1 MGKGVEKVR
10 DFMKKEAVLCIALG
24 LAILSV
30 FWQPVDKEYMEYID
44 WNTLML
50 LFCLM
55 AAMAGFQRLGIF
67 QKTGDF
73 LLGAVKNTRSLLLI
87 LCFLP
92 FFFSMLITNDV
103 ALITFVPFGMIVLQM
118 DFLLGAVKNTRSLL
132 LILCFLPFFFSM
144 LITNDVAL
152 ITFVPFGM
160 IVLQMCKKERF
171 VIPLV
176 VLQTIAANMGSSLT
190 PIGNPQNLYLYSQSG
205 AAVGDFLLWM
215 LPYTL
220 VTGICIGLAVL
231 FQKKEK
237 VEYSPQKSNAVWGK
251 KRKFYFI
258 SYVVMFLCCLV
269 SVSKMLPP
277 MALFFLV
284 LAFLV
289 VADRKILYCID
300 YALLGT
306 FVALFLCCLVS
317 VSKMLPPMALFFL
330 VLAFL
335 VVADRKILYCID
347 YALLGTFVAFFIFIG
362 NSVSK
367 MLPPMALF
375 FLVLA
380 FLVVADRK
388 ILYCI
393 DYALLGT
400 FVAFFIFIG
409 NLGRVP
415 AFRDFF
421 ARLLTGHETL
431 AGVVSSQVISNVPAA
446 LLLSGFTDK
455 WESLVVG
462 TNLGGL
468 GTLIASMASL
478 ISYKQMVRQYPSL
491 KGKYFLYF
499 TLGNVSLVVGTNL
512 GGLGTLI
519 ASMASL
525 ISYKQ
530 MVRQYPSLKG
540 KYFLYFTL
548 GNVGMLLILLGVYAG
563 LKVIK

>member
-1 MGKGVEKVR
+1 MKKGVEKVR
-10 DFMKKEAVLCIALG
+10 DFMKKEAVLCIAIG
-24 LAILSV
+24 LAVLSV
-30 FWQPVDKEYMEYID
+30 FWQPVDKNYFGYID

-67 QKTGDF
+67 QKIG
-73 LLGAVKNTRSLLLI
+73 
-87 LCFLP
+87 
-92 FFFSMLITNDV
+92 
-103 ALITFVPFGMIVLQM
+103 

-237 VEYSPQKSNAVWGK
+237 VEYRHQKSNAVWGK
-251 KRKFYFI
+251 KRKFYFV
-258 SYVVMFLCCLV
+258 SYVVMFLCCLA
-269 SVSKMLPP
+269 SVSKILPP
-277 MALFFLV
+277 TALFFLV
-284 LAFLV
+284 LVFLL
-289 VADRKILYCID
+289 VADRKILC
-300 YALLGT
+300 
-306 FVALFLCCLVS
+306 
-317 VSKMLPPMALFFL
+317 
-330 VLAFL
+330 
-335 VVADRKILYCID
+335 
-347 YALLGTFVAFFIFIG
+347 
-362 NSVSK
+362 
-367 MLPPMALF
+367 
-375 FLVLA
+375 
-380 FLVVADRK
+380 
-388 ILYCI
+388 CI

-421 ARLLTGHETL
+421 AGILTGHETL

-499 TLGNVSLVVGTNL
+499 TLGNV
-512 GGLGTLI
+512 
-519 ASMASL
+519 
-525 ISYKQ
+525 
-530 MVRQYPSLKG
+530 
-540 KYFLYFTL
+540 
-548 GNVGMLLILLGVYAG
+548 GMLLILLGVYAG

>member
-1 MGKGVEKVR
+1 MEKGVEKVR
-10 DFMKKEAVLCIALG
+10 DFMKKEAVLCIAIG
-24 LAILSV
+24 LAVLSV
-30 FWQPVDKEYMEYID
+30 FWQPVDKNYFGYID

-67 QKTGDF
+67 QKIG
-73 LLGAVKNTRSLLLI
+73 N
-87 LCFLP
+87 
-92 FFFSMLITNDV
+92 
-103 ALITFVPFGMIVLQM
+103 
-118 DFLLGAVKNTRSLL
+118 FLLGAVKNTRSLL

-237 VEYSPQKSNAVWGK
+237 VEYRHQKSNAVWGK
-251 KRKFYFI
+251 KRKFYFV
-258 SYVVMFLCCLV
+258 SYVVMFLCCLA
-269 SVSKMLPP
+269 SVSKILPP

-284 LAFLV
+284 LVFLL
-289 VADRKILYCID
+289 VADRKILC
-300 YALLGT
+300 
-306 FVALFLCCLVS
+306 
-317 VSKMLPPMALFFL
+317 
-330 VLAFL
+330 
-335 VVADRKILYCID
+335 
-347 YALLGTFVAFFIFIG
+347 
-362 NSVSK
+362 
-367 MLPPMALF
+367 
-375 FLVLA
+375 
-380 FLVVADRK
+380 
-388 ILYCI
+388 CI

-421 ARLLTGHETL
+421 AGILTGHETL

-455 WESLVVG
+455 WESLVIG

-478 ISYKQMVRQYPSL
+478 ISYKQIVRQYPVL
-491 KGKYFLYF
+491 KG
-499 TLGNVSLVVGTNL
+499 
-512 GGLGTLI
+512 
-519 ASMASL
+519 
-525 ISYKQ
+525 
-530 MVRQYPSLKG
+530 R
-540 KYFLYFTL
+540 YFLYFTL

-563 LKVIK
+563 LGAIK

>member
-1 MGKGVEKVR
+1 MEKGVEKVR
-10 DFMKKEAVLCIALG
+10 DFMKKEAVLCIAIG
-24 LAILSV
+24 LAVLSV
-30 FWQPVDKEYMEYID
+30 FWQPVDKNYFGYID

-67 QKTGDF
+67 QKIG
-73 LLGAVKNTRSLLLI
+73 
-87 LCFLP
+87 
-92 FFFSMLITNDV
+92 
-103 ALITFVPFGMIVLQM
+103 

-171 VIPLV
+171 VISLV

-190 PIGNPQNLYLYSQSG
+190 PVGNPQNLYLYSQSG

-237 VEYSPQKSNAVWGK
+237 VEYRHQKSNAVWGK
-251 KRKFYFI
+251 KRKFYFV
-258 SYVVMFLCCLV
+258 SYVVMFLCCLA
-269 SVSKMLPP
+269 SVSKILPP

-284 LAFLV
+284 LVFLL
-289 VADRKILYCID
+289 VADRKILC
-300 YALLGT
+300 
-306 FVALFLCCLVS
+306 
-317 VSKMLPPMALFFL
+317 
-330 VLAFL
+330 
-335 VVADRKILYCID
+335 
-347 YALLGTFVAFFIFIG
+347 
-362 NSVSK
+362 
-367 MLPPMALF
+367 
-375 FLVLA
+375 
-380 FLVVADRK
+380 
-388 ILYCI
+388 CI

-421 ARLLTGHETL
+421 AGILTGHETL

-455 WESLVVG
+455 WESLVIG

-478 ISYKQMVRQYPSL
+478 ISYKQIVRQYPVL
-491 KGKYFLYF
+491 KG
-499 TLGNVSLVVGTNL
+499 
-512 GGLGTLI
+512 
-519 ASMASL
+519 
-525 ISYKQ
+525 
-530 MVRQYPSLKG
+530 R
-540 KYFLYFTL
+540 YFLYFTL

-563 LKVIK
+563 LGAIK

>member
-50 LFCLM
+50 LFC
-55 AAMAGFQRLGIF
+55 AMAGFQRLGIF
-67 QKTGDF
+67 QKTG
-73 LLGAVKNTRSLLLI
+73 
-87 LCFLP
+87 
-92 FFFSMLITNDV
+92 
-103 ALITFVPFGMIVLQM
+103 

-237 VEYSPQKSNAVWGK
+237 VEYRHQKSNAVWGK
-251 KRKFYFI
+251 KRKFYFV
-258 SYVVMFLCCLV
+258 SYVVMFLCCLA
-269 SVSKMLPP
+269 SVSKILPP

-284 LAFLV
+284 LVFLL
-289 VADRKILYCID
+289 VADRKILC
-300 YALLGT
+300 
-306 FVALFLCCLVS
+306 
-317 VSKMLPPMALFFL
+317 
-330 VLAFL
+330 
-335 VVADRKILYCID
+335 
-347 YALLGTFVAFFIFIG
+347 
-362 NSVSK
+362 
-367 MLPPMALF
+367 
-375 FLVLA
+375 
-380 FLVVADRK
+380 
-388 ILYCI
+388 CI

-421 ARLLTGHETL
+421 AGILTGHETL

-499 TLGNVSLVVGTNL
+499 TLGNV
-512 GGLGTLI
+512 
-519 ASMASL
+519 
-525 ISYKQ
+525 
-530 MVRQYPSLKG
+530 
-540 KYFLYFTL
+540 
-548 GNVGMLLILLGVYAG
+548 GMLLILLGVYAG

>member
-10 DFMKKEAVLCIALG
+10 DFMKKEAVLCIAIG
-24 LAILSV
+24 LAVLSV
-30 FWQPVDKEYMEYID
+30 FWQPVDKNYFGYID

-67 QKTGDF
+67 QKIG
-73 LLGAVKNTRSLLLI
+73 N
-87 LCFLP
+87 
-92 FFFSMLITNDV
+92 
-103 ALITFVPFGMIVLQM
+103 
-118 DFLLGAVKNTRSLL
+118 FLLGAVKNTRSLL

-237 VEYSPQKSNAVWGK
+237 VEYRHQKSNAVWGK
-251 KRKFYFI
+251 KRKFYFV
-258 SYVVMFLCCLV
+258 SYVVMFLCCLA
-269 SVSKMLPP
+269 SVSKILPP

-284 LAFLV
+284 LVFLL
-289 VADRKILYCID
+289 VADRKILC
-300 YALLGT
+300 
-306 FVALFLCCLVS
+306 
-317 VSKMLPPMALFFL
+317 
-330 VLAFL
+330 
-335 VVADRKILYCID
+335 
-347 YALLGTFVAFFIFIG
+347 
-362 NSVSK
+362 
-367 MLPPMALF
+367 
-375 FLVLA
+375 
-380 FLVVADRK
+380 
-388 ILYCI
+388 CI

-421 ARLLTGHETL
+421 AGILTGHETL

-455 WESLVVG
+455 WENLVIG

-478 ISYKQMVRQYPSL
+478 ISYKQIVRQYPVL
-491 KGKYFLYF
+491 KGRYFLH
-499 TLGNVSLVVGTNL
+499 
-512 GGLGTLI
+512 
-519 ASMASL
+519 
-525 ISYKQ
+525 
-530 MVRQYPSLKG
+530 
-540 KYFLYFTL
+540 FTL

-563 LKVIK
+563 LGAIK

>member
-1 MGKGVEKVR
+1 MKKGVEKVR
-10 DFMKKEAVLCIALG
+10 DFMKKEAVLCIAIG
-24 LAILSV
+24 LAVLSV
-30 FWQPVDKEYMEYID
+30 FWQPVDKNYFGYID

-67 QKTGDF
+67 QKIG
-73 LLGAVKNTRSLLLI
+73 
-87 LCFLP
+87 
-92 FFFSMLITNDV
+92 
-103 ALITFVPFGMIVLQM
+103 

-190 PIGNPQNLYLYSQSG
+190 PVGNPQNLYLYSQSG

-237 VEYSPQKSNAVWGK
+237 VEYRHQKSNAVWGK
-251 KRKFYFI
+251 KRKFYFV
-258 SYVVMFLCCLV
+258 SYVVMFLCCLA
-269 SVSKMLPP
+269 SVSKILPP

-284 LAFLV
+284 LVFLL
-289 VADRKILYCID
+289 VADRKILC
-300 YALLGT
+300 
-306 FVALFLCCLVS
+306 
-317 VSKMLPPMALFFL
+317 
-330 VLAFL
+330 
-335 VVADRKILYCID
+335 
-347 YALLGTFVAFFIFIG
+347 
-362 NSVSK
+362 
-367 MLPPMALF
+367 
-375 FLVLA
+375 
-380 FLVVADRK
+380 
-388 ILYCI
+388 CI

-421 ARLLTGHETL
+421 AGILTGHETL

-499 TLGNVSLVVGTNL
+499 TLGNV
-512 GGLGTLI
+512 
-519 ASMASL
+519 
-525 ISYKQ
+525 
-530 MVRQYPSLKG
+530 
-540 KYFLYFTL
+540 
-548 GNVGMLLILLGVYAG
+548 GMLLILLGVYAG

>member
-67 QKTGDF
+67 QKTG
-73 LLGAVKNTRSLLLI
+73 
-87 LCFLP
+87 
-92 FFFSMLITNDV
+92 
-103 ALITFVPFGMIVLQM
+103 

-277 MALFFLV
+277 MALFFSGTGL
-284 LAFLV
+284 FSCG
-289 VADRKILYCID
+289 RSENFILY
-300 YALLGT
+300 
-306 FVALFLCCLVS
+306 
-317 VSKMLPPMALFFL
+317 
-330 VLAFL
+330 
-335 VVADRKILYCID
+335 
-347 YALLGTFVAFFIFIG
+347 
-362 NSVSK
+362 
-367 MLPPMALF
+367 
-375 FLVLA
+375 
-380 FLVVADRK
+380 
-388 ILYCI
+388 
-393 DYALLGT
+393 
-400 FVAFFIFIG
+400 
-409 NLGRVP
+409 
-415 AFRDFF
+415 
-421 ARLLTGHETL
+421 
-431 AGVVSSQVISNVPAA
+431 
-446 LLLSGFTDK
+446 
-455 WESLVVG
+455 
-462 TNLGGL
+462 
-468 GTLIASMASL
+468 
-478 ISYKQMVRQYPSL
+478 
-491 KGKYFLYF
+491 
-499 TLGNVSLVVGTNL
+499 
-512 GGLGTLI
+512 
-519 ASMASL
+519 
-525 ISYKQ
+525 
-530 MVRQYPSLKG
+530 
-540 KYFLYFTL
+540 
-548 GNVGMLLILLGVYAG
+548 
-563 LKVIK
+563 

>member
-1 MGKGVEKVR
+1 MEKGVEKVR
-10 DFMKKEAVLCIALG
+10 DFMKKEAVLCIAIG
-24 LAILSV
+24 LAVLSV
-30 FWQPVDKEYMEYID
+30 FWQPVDKNYFGYID

-67 QKTGDF
+67 QKIG
-73 LLGAVKNTRSLLLI
+73 N
-87 LCFLP
+87 
-92 FFFSMLITNDV
+92 
-103 ALITFVPFGMIVLQM
+103 
-118 DFLLGAVKNTRSLL
+118 FLLGAVKNTRSLL

-176 VLQTIAANMGSSLT
+176 VLQTIAVNMGSSLT

-237 VEYSPQKSNAVWGK
+237 VEYRHQKSNAVWGK
-251 KRKFYFI
+251 KRKFYFV
-258 SYVVMFLCCLV
+258 SYVVMFLCCLA
-269 SVSKMLPP
+269 SVSKILPP

-284 LAFLV
+284 LVFLL
-289 VADRKILYCID
+289 VADRKILC
-300 YALLGT
+300 
-306 FVALFLCCLVS
+306 
-317 VSKMLPPMALFFL
+317 
-330 VLAFL
+330 
-335 VVADRKILYCID
+335 
-347 YALLGTFVAFFIFIG
+347 
-362 NSVSK
+362 
-367 MLPPMALF
+367 
-375 FLVLA
+375 
-380 FLVVADRK
+380 
-388 ILYCI
+388 CI

-421 ARLLTGHETL
+421 AGILTGHETL

-455 WESLVVG
+455 WESLVIG

-478 ISYKQMVRQYPSL
+478 ISYKQIVRQYPVL
-491 KGKYFLYF
+491 KG
-499 TLGNVSLVVGTNL
+499 
-512 GGLGTLI
+512 
-519 ASMASL
+519 
-525 ISYKQ
+525 
-530 MVRQYPSLKG
+530 R
-540 KYFLYFTL
+540 YFLYFTL

-563 LKVIK
+563 LGAIK